1 MRLLS
6 RRAVATALAAAVS
19 IAQPTKLPC
28 SAAAAPS
35 YPLGLTSA
43 GSLRNCPPLSATE
56 SGCITSMPASSP
68 NRYLPPMRYDGEKL
82 GRDGAYKRVRAYFGA
97 DADAMLDPEAAT
109 ADYMHYVLIEGSGD
123 VADLELRFLPDDPL
137 IAFRLL
143 ARGRCRVKQMMR
155 VRRNYPYRM
164 LCSTRRPSLRAQIR
178 ADRACEFRMD
188 NLKRYRV
195 VRRPPF

>member
-82 GRDGAYKRVRAYFGA
+82 GREGAYRRVRSYFGA
-97 DADAMLDPEAAT
+97 DADATLDPEAAT
-109 ADYMHYVLIEGSGD
+109 DGSYLHYVLNEGSSD

-143 ARGRCRVKQMMR
+143 ARKPRPTQPLCLQRGCINGNNRERAVIDKLRV
-155 VRRNYPYRM
+155 
-164 LCSTRRPSLRAQIR
+164 
-178 ADRACEFRMD
+178 D
-188 NLKRYRV
+188 NGFSDDGDKYQV
-195 VRRPPF
+195 EKDWVPIFFH